1 MKVVRVQDLQGGEY
15 LAKPIVLENNQML
28 YYEGTCLHVMHI
40 DKIKRFGIDEV
51 YIFESD
57 ILLRKL
63 KEIIKEEIYI
73 DCKNKIQSI
82 LENHVCK
89 SESSLEKISE
99 TAEEIIADI
108 FSKEEVVEKVY
119 DIKERNADIYDHSI
133 NVSALSILTALK
145 MNLSPNLVYNIGIGS
160 LLHDLGL
167 KYISIDYRNIAVE
180 SLSPENLFE
189 FKKHTVY
196 GFSSVEKE
204 KWMSSISKKILLFHH
219 ERINGTGYPLKQ
231 KNIPIEVK
239 IVSVCDSFDDRI
251 CGIGCK
257 QIRVQEAI
265 EYLKTY
271 KDIYFD
277 GKVVDM
283 FLNFIAEYPVGSFV
297 LTNDGEEAVVIEQNE
312 HFTDKPIIR
321 MIKDK
326 EGNRYNEERIVN
338 LIEVRDLYIEKVI
351 N

>member
-1 MKVVRVQDLQGGEY
+1 MKVVQVQDLQGGEY
-15 LAKPIVLENNQML
+15 LAKPVILENNQML
-28 YYEGTCLHVMHI
+28 YYEGTCLHSMHI
-40 DKIKRFGIDEV
+40 DKIKGYGIDEV
-51 YIFESD
+51 CIFEPE
-57 ILLRKL
+57 IFKKKPRK
-63 KEIIKEEIYI
+63 IIKEEVHR
-73 DCKNKIQSI
+73 DCKNKIKCI

-89 SESSLEKISE
+89 NDAGLEGISE

-108 FSKEEVVEKVY
+108 FSKEEIVEKVY

-145 MNLSPNLVYNIGIGS
+145 MNLSQNLVYNIGVGS

-167 KYISIDYRNIAVE
+167 KYISIDYRNVSIE
-180 SLSPENLFE
+180 SFSPDNLFE

-204 KWMSSISKKILLFHH
+204 NWMSSISKKIILFHH
-219 ERINGTGYPLKQ
+219 ERLNGTGYPLKQ
-231 KNIPIEVK
+231 RNIPIEVK
-239 IVSVCDSFDDRI
+239 VVSVCDSFDDKI

-257 QIRVQEAI
+257 QIKVQEAI

-283 FLNFIAEYPVGSFV
+283 FLNFVAEYPVGSLV

-312 HFTDKPIIR
+312 HFTDRPILR

-326 EGNRYNEERIVN
+326 DGNSYNEERIVN
-338 LIEVRDLYIEKVI
+338 LIEIRDLYIEKVI

>member
-1 MKVVRVQDLQGGEY
+1 MKAVRVQDLQGGEY
-15 LAKPIVLENNQML
+15 LAKPILLENNQML

-40 DKIKRFGIDEV
+40 DKIKRYGIDEV

-57 ILLRKL
+57 IFLKKP

-73 DCKNKIQSI
+73 DCKNKVQSI
-82 LENHVCK
+82 LENYVCRNG
-89 SESSLEKISE
+89 SNLEEISE
-99 TAEEIIADI
+99 TAEKIISDI

-119 DIKERNADIYDHSI
+119 DIRERNADIYDHSI

-145 MNLSPNLVYNIGIGS
+145 MNLPQNLVYNIGVGS

-167 KYISIDYRNIAVE
+167 KYISVEYREVAIE

-189 FKKHTVY
+189 FRKHTIY

-204 KWMSSISKKILLFHH
+204 KWMSSISKKIILFHH
-219 ERINGTGYPLKQ
+219 ERLNGTGYPLKQ
-231 KNIPIEVK
+231 KNLPIEVK
-239 IVSVCDSFDDRI
+239 IVSVCDSFDDKI
-251 CGIGCK
+251 CGIGYK

-277 GKVVDM
+277 GKVVDI

-297 LTNDGEEAVVIEQNE
+297 LTNDGAEAVVIEQNE

-326 EGNRYNEERIVN
+326 DGNSYNEERIVN